1 MKLHHFTIVLVFLVS
16 CLNTSNSNEL
26 GESDKKG
33 ISDSKELP
41 ENCIT
46 ILSNS
51 YDLKISSENYHLESL
66 DELQQKISNNF
77 SDISKDTLFIYYV
90 NGSQNNEKGSIYKML
105 RNLKIIQ
112 YQFVVTDD
120 FFRLPY

>member
-1 MKLHHFTIVLVFLVS
+1 MKLHHFTNFLIFLVS
-16 CLNTSNSNEL
+16 CLNTINSDKL
-26 GESDKKG
+26 GESNEKG
-33 ISDSKELP
+33 ISNTKELP

-51 YDLKISSENYHLESL
+51 FDLKISGKNYHLESL
-66 DELQQKISNNF
+66 DELQKKIGNNF
-77 SDISKDTLFIYYV
+77 NDISKDTLFIYYV

-105 RNLKIIQ
+105 RDLKIFK
-112 YQFVVTDD
+112 YQFVVTDV